1 MRLIDV
7 AAILDVET
15 SIKEGKEF
23 SASTPVLE
31 EFYGPD
37 LAEKK
42 YAILSHCWGVE
53 KQGEKE
59 VSYKEMK
66 KRLQE
71 DSRHLQTSTERRL
84 KVGVDRHL
92 LH

>member
-1 MRLIDV
+1 MRLINV

-23 SASTPVLE
+23 SASTPVVE

-53 KQGEKE
+53 K
-59 VSYKEMK
+59 
-66 KRLQE
+66 
-71 DSRHLQTSTERRL
+71 
-84 KVGVDRHL
+84 
-92 LH
+92 